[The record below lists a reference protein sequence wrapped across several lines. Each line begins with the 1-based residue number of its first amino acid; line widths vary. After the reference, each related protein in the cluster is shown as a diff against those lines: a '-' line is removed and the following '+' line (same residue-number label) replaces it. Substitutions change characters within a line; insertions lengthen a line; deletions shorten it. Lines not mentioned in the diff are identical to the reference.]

1 MICNKCGKDM
11 LDSTN
16 CPYCNNEPT
25 INVLNSTSMNQ
36 NSNKP
41 VVGIEKVERKEF
53 DLTKIALI
61 LLLIVMIGAVVVV
74 IQAANGNL
82 FYFSEASPEVSNEA
96 VNEVIDMNTEHT
108 YVAVSK
114 SGQDG
119 KITGEGQTSVIY
131 DNQYLKQTILKTNE
145 EMDFFLKLDSDNNGT
160 NCSSEI
166 KQIENNIENNY
177 GITAVNLCEMDV
189 TFAKEIENV
198 AAYIYNNYPT
208 ARGRITNLTL
218 ANVDKG
224 ASYMAAFMPVFTFVT
239 SNTNSSYP
247 LGIKTQIILNAK
259 FFLKPS
265 KVQTSATYGAASG
278 YFPKNATRSSTV
290 AHEFGHYL
298 SYVAMMNYY
307 KTDNLTFVR
316 TDNAA
321 KLNSVYD
328 DFAVGSFSNM
338 VIKKAYEKYQKDY
351 NGKLSYDDFRGS
363 ISKYALAKNASG
375 AYIYDET
382 IAEAFHDCYLNGDSA
397 QLASKLIMEAL
408 NEYL

>member
-1 MICNKCGKDM
+1 
-11 LDSTN
+11 
-16 CPYCNNEPT
+16 
-25 INVLNSTSMNQ
+25 
-36 NSNKP
+36 
-41 VVGIEKVERKEF
+41 
-53 DLTKIALI
+53 
-61 LLLIVMIGAVVVV
+61 
-74 IQAANGNL
+74 
-82 FYFSEASPEVSNEA
+82 
-96 VNEVIDMNTEHT
+96 MNTEHT

-119 KITGEGQTSVIY
+119 KITGDGQTSVIY
-131 DNQYLKQTILKTNE
+131 DNQYLKQTILKTDE
-145 EMDFFLKLDSDNNGT
+145 EMDFFLNLDSDNNGT

-166 KQIENNIENNY
+166 KQIENSIETNY
-177 GITAVNLCEMDV
+177 GIQAVNLCEMDV
-189 TFAKEIENV
+189 AFAKELESV

-259 FFLKPS
+259 FFLKPAKIQS
-265 KVQTSATYGAASG
+265 SATYGAASG
-278 YFPKNATRSSTV
+278 YFPKGATRSSTV

-298 SYVAMMNYY
+298 SYVGMMNYY

-321 KLNSVYD
+321 KLHSVYD
-328 DFAVGSFSNM
+328 DFAVGNFSNM

-351 NGKLSYDDFRGS
+351 NGTLSYDDFRGS

>member
-1 MICNKCGKDM
+1 MICNKCGKDI

-16 CPYCNNEPT
+16 CPYCSNQPT
-25 INVLNSTSMNQ
+25 INVLNTSVVPTA
-36 NSNKP
+36 SKP
-41 VVGIEKVERKEF
+41 IVGIEKVEKKEI

-61 LLLIVMIGAVVVV
+61 ILLIVMIGAVVVV
-74 IQAANGNL
+74 IQGANGNL
-82 FYFSEASPEVSNEA
+82 FYFSEASPEVTNEA
-96 VNEVIDMNTEHT
+96 INEVIDMETEHT

-131 DNQYLKQTILKTNE
+131 DNQYLKQTILKTDE
-145 EMDFFLKLDSDNNGT
+145 EVDFFLKLDSDNNGK

-166 KQIENNIENNY
+166 KQIENNIETNY

-189 TFAKEIENV
+189 QFAKEIENV

-218 ANVDKG
+218 ANVDKN

-239 SNTNSSYP
+239 SNTNSTYP
-247 LGIKTQIILNAK
+247 LGIRTQIILNAK

-265 KVQTSATYGAASG
+265 KVQSSATYGAASG

-307 KTDNLTFVR
+307 KTDNLTYVR
-316 TDNAA
+316 TEGAA
-321 KLNSVYD
+321 TLHQVYD
-328 DFAVGSFSNM
+328 DFAVGSFSNK
-338 VIKKAYEKYQKDY
+338 VIKEAYAKYQKDY
-351 NGKLSYDDFRGS
+351 NGTLSYDDFRGS
-363 ISKYALAKNASG
+363 ISKYALAKNSSG

-408 NEYL
+408 NSYL